1 MSALLPSYAALL
13 ASILLGVGGQI
24 LLKTG
29 AERSADTVGQFLD
42 AFTIVGLVTYALAAV
57 FYILAIKKIPVTLA
71 FPSVSLSYIAVAIA
85 AHYLWGEPLGLPQFL
100 GIALIATGIFFL
112 HRV

>member
-1 MSALLPSYAALL
+1 MPALLPSYAALL
-13 ASILLGVGGQI
+13 VSVLLGVSGQI

-57 FYILAIKKIPVTLA
+57 FYIFAIKKIPVSLA
-71 FPSVSLSYIAVAIA
+71 FPTVSLSYVAVAIA
-85 AHYLWGEPLGLPQFL
+85 AHYLWGEPLGLRQFV
-100 GIALIATGIFFL
+100 GMALIATGIFFL